1 VTTTYDVAGKPS
13 GVTGYAS
20 AVNYAPHGAMQGLT
34 FANNVQESWMYN
46 VRLQPT
52 CLTVGPAAQPVLR
65 LGNAYTSTA
74 LLDPCSSPA
83 TAGTD
88 NNGNVVKQT
97 IRAGWMDAVPSYQW
111 RDFSLSYGYTDGMNR
126 LNSAA
131 ETTAQLGW
139 NQTMGYDTWGNLSL
153 ASSWG
158 SSIWSPPGYGGA
170 TNHATGTG
178 WSYTPSGNL
187 WTTPLATM
195 TYDPEGHLET
205 FQSVSLGVNS
215 AYGYDGEGRR
225 VKKTLGSTTVVYVY
239 DAMGELA
246 AEYGSAAASTG
257 TQFLTADHLGSTR
270 LVTGTGG
277 VVVERHDYAPFG
289 DEVAAQGCA
298 QPIGS
303 TLRSPRCDI
312 AGYGA
317 ASGDELKFTGKERD
331 AETGLDF
338 FGARYMS
345 SAQGRFTSPD
355 PLPWL
360 SWQTGGDEARQ
371 KFLALISNPQ
381 NLNMYSYVGNNP
393 LNHTDPTGMNA
404 CGTNDDSTC
413 KVEIT
418 ITSRDRDANLK
429 YNDQFKDLPH
439 QKDYNAIA
447 TVVVNGETEGTFLV
461 KTTPDDSN
469 KSATLLNGTYDATFA
484 MHKQKYAA
492 IALEPRNANPTLGPN
507 PSRDD
512 GASIAS
518 DIHIH
523 KAGLGNAAVA
533 RNGSPISQG
542 CQVIYSDQYPSFQSA
557 TGIVPA
563 AGSPQKGNI
572 FVRLNTITANAP
584 WLFN

>member
-1 VTTTYDVAGKPS
+1 
-13 GVTGYAS
+13 
-20 AVNYAPHGAMQGLT
+20 
-34 FANNVQESWMYN
+34 
-46 VRLQPT
+46 
-52 CLTVGPAAQPVLR
+52 
-65 LGNAYTSTA
+65 
-74 LLDPCSSPA
+74 
-83 TAGTD
+83 
-88 NNGNVVKQT
+88 
-97 IRAGWMDAVPSYQW
+97 
-111 RDFSLSYGYTDGMNR
+111 
-126 LNSAA
+126 
-131 ETTAQLGW
+131 
-139 NQTMGYDTWGNLSL
+139 
-153 ASSWG
+153 
-158 SSIWSPPGYGGA
+158 
-170 TNHATGTG
+170 
-178 WSYTPSGNL
+178 
-187 WTTPLATM
+187 
-195 TYDPEGHLET
+195 
-205 FQSVSLGVNS
+205 
-215 AYGYDGEGRR
+215 
-225 VKKTLGSTTVVYVY
+225 
-239 DAMGELA
+239 
-246 AEYGSAAASTG
+246 
-257 TQFLTADHLGSTR
+257 
-270 LVTGTGG
+270 
-277 VVVERHDYAPFG
+277 
-289 DEVAAQGCA
+289 
-298 QPIGS
+298 
-303 TLRSPRCDI
+303 
-312 AGYGA
+312 
-317 ASGDELKFTGKERD
+317 
-331 AETGLDF
+331 
-338 FGARYMS
+338 
-345 SAQGRFTSPD
+345 
-355 PLPWL
+355 L